1 MLSSSNLVENFAT
14 LCVVI
19 IMDRL
24 KELREE
30 KGYTQSKVAE
40 LIGVQRYTYAKWEQG
55 RVEPSICD
63 LIKLS
68 SVFNVSIDY
77 MVGKTDDFGI
87 SVGGENG
94 VILNAD
100 EEELV
105 KAYRKLSSS
114 TKSAMLST
122 LKSLSEKESK

>member
-1 MLSSSNLVENFAT
+1 M
-14 LCVVI
+14 
-19 IMDRL
+19 RL
-24 KELREE
+24 KELRVE
-30 KGYTQSKVAE
+30 KGLKQSEVAMAVDVSTAVYGYYE
-40 LIGVQRYTYAKWEQG
+40 RGINKPDPDMLVKLADFFGCSVDYLLG
-55 RVEPSICD
+55 RE
-63 LIKLS
+63 
-68 SVFNVSIDY
+68 
-77 MVGKTDDFGI
+77 DDFGKI
-87 SVGGENG
+87 IGGENG

>member
-1 MLSSSNLVENFAT
+1 MEFFEK
-14 LCVVI
+14 
-19 IMDRL
+19 L
-24 KELREE
+24 KEIRNEYGLTQKEVAQ
-30 KGYTQSKVAE
+30 KAGLSITGYA
-40 LIGVQRYTYAKWEQG
+40 GYEQG
-55 RVEPSICD
+55 YREPD
-63 LIKLS
+63 LKTISKIADVLGC
-68 SVFNVSIDY
+68 SVDCLL
-77 MVGKTDDFGI
+77 GREDDFGKI
-87 SVGGENG
+87 IGSENG

>member
-1 MLSSSNLVENFAT
+1 ML
-14 LCVVI
+14 
-19 IMDRL
+19 RL
-24 KELREE
+24 KELRVE
-30 KGYTQSKVAE
+30 KGLKQSEVAVAV
-40 LIGVQRYTYAKWEQG
+40 GVGTAVYGYYERGINKPDPDMLVKLADFFGCSVDYLLG
-55 RVEPSICD
+55 RE
-63 LIKLS
+63 
-68 SVFNVSIDY
+68 
-77 MVGKTDDFGI
+77 DDFGKI
-87 SVGGENG
+87 IGSENG